1 MESSYVVSNGQIAA
15 VTRNAHGSRFTII
28 VQGRTPAGDGT
39 SVPTTFCV
47 AFWDGDGA
55 LTASE
60 AYTDT
65 YTELDG
71 VLVPATRTVV
81 RADSDGLSVRRL
93 VLSGARC
100 GRDRGTV
107 VRARLLSATVALL
120 ALAVAGGASARTD
133 AAPAPVEKAPVLPA
147 RVQDVNGKTVVIRNV
162 SRIVPLNGDI
172 AETIFTLGLTS
183 RVVGVDT
190 SALYPKQTVDKLP
203 KIGYQRTL
211 SAEGIL
217 SLRPTVVIGS
227 TEAGPPHVLEQI
239 RAAGVTVLVIPE
251 IVALNAG
258 PRKLRLLGRALGVP
272 KRGERLA
279 KQVEGQIATAKREAA
294 TTTARPRVAFLYVR
308 GAPVQMIGGKNTRA
322 DTMIAAAGGRDAGS
336 EIGIDGL
343 PPDHGGVARER
354 RSPTSSSF
362 PRWGSSRSGESRAC
376 CESRESRRRPRA
388 GTGGCSTT
396 TTRSC
401 SGSGRARARLCG
413 GWSAGCTRSSDSA
426 WSRSPHV
433 AVMELLRA
441 GSSGPQRSSP
451 GCSRSWRRR
460 SSSASASA
468 RSGSPRATRSRSC
481 CTISA
486 SAPARPSTLR
496 TTPSSGSSG
505 CRECSSA
512 HSSAGL
518 SASPGQRCR
527 ASSGTRS
534 PTRD

>member
-1 MESSYVVSNGQIAA
+1 M
-15 VTRNAHGSRFTII
+15 
-28 VQGRTPAGDGT
+28 
-39 SVPTTFCV
+39 
-47 AFWDGDGA
+47 
-55 LTASE
+55 
-60 AYTDT
+60 
-65 YTELDG
+65 
-71 VLVPATRTVV
+71 
-81 RADSDGLSVRRL
+81 
-93 VLSGARC
+93 
-100 GRDRGTV
+100 
-107 VRARLLSATVALL
+107 RARLLSATVALL

-133 AAPAPVEKAPVLPA
+133 AAPAPVEKAPVLPT

-294 TTTARPRVAFLYVR
+294 TTTARPRVAFLYLR

-336 EIGIDGL
+336 EIGIDGYRPITAESL
-343 PPDHGGVARER
+343 VSAAPDVILVPTLGLQSVGGIEGLLRIPGVAQTPAGRNR
-354 RSPTSSSF
+354 RVIHYDDALLLGLGPRTGLGSAAAGPRTAPGAPIALGRGRRTS
-362 PRWGSSRSGESRAC
+362 R
-376 CESRESRRRPRA
+376 
-388 GTGGCSTT
+388 
-396 TTRSC
+396 
-401 SGSGRARARLCG
+401 
-413 GWSAGCTRSSDSA
+413 
-426 WSRSPHV
+426 
-433 AVMELLRA
+433 
-441 GSSGPQRSSP
+441 
-451 GCSRSWRRR
+451 
-460 SSSASASA
+460 
-468 RSGSPRATRSRSC
+468 
-481 CTISA
+481 
-486 SAPARPSTLR
+486 
-496 TTPSSGSSG
+496 
-505 CRECSSA
+505 
-512 HSSAGL
+512 
-518 SASPGQRCR
+518 
-527 ASSGTRS
+527 
-534 PTRD
+534 